1 MKKTLLL
8 FSLFVS
14 SFMFSQNVFWYDV
27 LLEIDATDTESA
39 ANLIDGFY
47 SNHTIAE
54 DVAVAF
60 SSIPLKGA
68 SEKATHMI
76 SITSESSKSLAD
88 FRSSLS
94 GAAWDVYVSKLG
106 KYIKSSRSSAGKD
119 LYSVNGGTANP
130 IGQAWV
136 FKVDN
141 AAANTF
147 VTAFGKLMKSIKF
160 DGSVGV
166 GQIIHGTENGE
177 SMYVY
182 ATYADLNTAFNFGAK
197 NDSEAK
203 AFSTFSETVKGSD
216 FSKTFTRVLIK
227 RY

>member
-68 SEKATHMI
+68 SEKATHII

-147 VTAFGKLMKSIKF
+147 VTAFGKLMKSIKV

-166 GQIIHGTENGE
+166 GQIIHGTDNGE

-216 FSKTFTRVLIK
+216 LSKTFTRVLIK

>member
-8 FSLFVS
+8 FSLFIS
-14 SFMFSQNVFWYDV
+14 SFMFSQNIFWYDV
-27 LLEIDATDTESA
+27 LLEIDINETESA

-47 SNHTIAE
+47 SNHTIPE
-54 DVAVAF
+54 DVVVAF

-68 SEKATHMI
+68 SEKATHII

-88 FRSSLS
+88 FRGSLS
-94 GAAWDVYVSKLG
+94 GAAWDIYVSKLS

-141 AAANTF
+141 AAAKTF
-147 VTAFGKLMKSIKF
+147 VAAFGKLMKSIKF

-166 GQIIHGTENGE
+166 GQIIHGTDNGE
-177 SMYVY
+177 SMYIY

-197 NDSEAK
+197 NESEAK

-216 FSKTFTRVLIK
+216 LSKSFTRVLIK
-227 RY
+227 SY

>member
-106 KYIKSSRSSAGKD
+106 EYIKSSRSSAGKD

-166 GQIIHGTENGE
+166 GQIIHGTDNGE

-216 FSKTFTRVLIK
+216 LSKTFTRVLIK

>member
-27 LLEIDATDTESA
+27 LLEINATDTESA

-54 DVAVAF
+54 DVSVVF

-166 GQIIHGTENGE
+166 GQIIHGTDNGE

-216 FSKTFTRVLIK
+216 LSKTFTRVLIK

>member
-27 LLEIDATDTESA
+27 LLEIGATDTESA

-166 GQIIHGTENGE
+166 GQIIHGTDNGE

-216 FSKTFTRVLIK
+216 LSKTFTRVLIK

>member
-27 LLEIDATDTESA
+27 LLEINATDTESA

-54 DVAVAF
+54 DVSVAF

-119 LYSVNGGTANP
+119 LYNVNGGTANP

-166 GQIIHGTENGE
+166 GQIIHGTDNGE

-182 ATYADLNTAFNFGAK
+182 ATYADLDTAFNFGAK

-216 FSKTFTRVLIK
+216 LSKTFTRVLIK

>member
-27 LLEIDATDTESA
+27 LLEINATDTESA

-54 DVAVAF
+54 DVSVAF

-166 GQIIHGTENGE
+166 GQIIHGTDNGE

-182 ATYADLNTAFNFGAK
+182 ATYADLDTAFNFGAK

-216 FSKTFTRVLIK
+216 LSKTFTRVRIK

>member
-1 MKKTLLL
+1 
-8 FSLFVS
+8 
-14 SFMFSQNVFWYDV
+14 MFSQNAFWYDV
-27 LLEIDATDTESA
+27 LLEIDATNTESA

-47 SNHTIAE
+47 SNHTIPE
-54 DVAVAF
+54 DVIVSF

-88 FRSSLS
+88 FRISLS
-94 GAAWDVYVSKLG
+94 GPAWDLYVSKLG

-119 LYSVNGGTANP
+119 LYNVSGGTANP

-141 AAANTF
+141 SAANTF
-147 VTAFGKLMKSIKF
+147 VTAFGKLMKYIKF
-160 DGSVGV
+160 DVSVSV
-166 GQIIHGTENGE
+166 GQIIHGTDNGE
-177 SMYVY
+177 SMYIY

-203 AFSTFSETVKGSD
+203 VFSTFSESVKGSD
-216 FSKTFTRVLIK
+216 LSKHSQEYLSKDFNLLLT
-227 RY
+227 

>member
-27 LLEIDATDTESA
+27 LLEINATDTESA

-68 SEKATHMI
+68 SEKATHII

-94 GAAWDVYVSKLG
+94 GAAWDIYVSKLG

-141 AAANTF
+141 AAAKTF

-166 GQIIHGTENGE
+166 GQIIHGTDNGE
-177 SMYVY
+177 SMYIY

-216 FSKTFTRVLIK
+216 LSKTFTRVLIK

>member
-94 GAAWDVYVSKLG
+94 GAAWDAYVSKLG

-166 GQIIHGTENGE
+166 GQIIHGTDNGE

-216 FSKTFTRVLIK
+216 LSKSFTRVLIK
-227 RY
+227 SY

>member
-27 LLEIDATDTESA
+27 LLEINATDTESA

-54 DVAVAF
+54 DVSVAF

-106 KYIKSSRSSAGKD
+106 KHIKSSRSSAGKD

-166 GQIIHGTENGE
+166 GQIIHGTDNGE

-216 FSKTFTRVLIK
+216 LSKSFTRVLIK
-227 RY
+227 SY